1 MSETAEAPAKAGN
14 SKKVIGGIL
23 AAAIAGI
30 AVGNFVVA
38 PRLGAAGGESH
49 EVSEEEDF
57 GGGGGSH
64 GKGGPKQVR
73 IDNLIVNPA
82 GSSGSRFVVVTIVYE
97 VADETAEGRL
107 KAAEVQLRDAAAST
121 LERHNLEA
129 LTRAG
134 ARDSLRAEFLR
145 IATPIL
151 KGAKAKVFL
160 PQFLIQ

>member
-1 MSETAEAPAKAGN
+1 MSETAETPAKAGN
-14 SKKVIGGIL
+14 SKKLIGGIL

-38 PRLGAAGGESH
+38 PRLGAAASDSH
-49 EVSEEEDF
+49 EVVEEEDH
-57 GGGGGSH
+57 GGGDSH
-64 GKGGPKQVR
+64 GKGGPRQVR

-82 GSSGSRFVVVTIVYE
+82 GTSGSRFVVVTIVYE

-107 KAAEVQLRDAAAST
+107 KSAEVQLRDAAAST
-121 LERHNLEA
+121 LEQHSLES

-145 IATPIL
+145 IATPVL